1 MINSDFADVR
11 TVLSAKGMA
20 HMGIGTASGEDRCT
34 EATQQA
40 IKSPL
45 LETTIDGA
53 KGVLINVVGGPTLGM
68 MEVDNATNLITSAVD
83 EEARIIFAMGIDDA
97 MGDDVRVT
105 VIATHRHRS
114 GKHSNNVSNVIKVDY
129 FYAFSIASV
138 TIVAILQLFHEITAF
153 NCFYIGI
160 IPLEPPYFF
169 FDMASEILPLM

>member
-1 MINSDFADVR
+1 
-11 TVLSAKGMA
+11 
-20 HMGIGTASGEDRCT
+20 MGIGTASGEDRCT

-105 VIATHRHRS
+105 VIATGFEWPAELDNDPSRTRQNAVNSGRSSRPRLPRRQRHS
-114 GKHSNNVSNVIKVDY
+114 
-129 FYAFSIASV
+129 
-138 TIVAILQLFHEITAF
+138 
-153 NCFYIGI
+153 C
-160 IPLEPPYFF
+160 
-169 FDMASEILPLM
+169 